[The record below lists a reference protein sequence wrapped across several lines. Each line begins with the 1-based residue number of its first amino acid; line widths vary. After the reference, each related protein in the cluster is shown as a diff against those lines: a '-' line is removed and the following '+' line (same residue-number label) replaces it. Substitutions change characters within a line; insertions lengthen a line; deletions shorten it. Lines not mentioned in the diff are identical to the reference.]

1 MSRAEYN
8 HDDSREYPAALWR
21 GAVASSIRGLRGQAL
36 LRDLLAALDAMPVKE
51 LVANELEANGSFCT
65 LGAVCH
71 AKGIDTK
78 DIDTEDYDH
87 WRILSKRLNIA
98 RPLVREIEYEN
109 DEGDWERAYNGRAE
123 SSAHRWERMRAWVVE
138 QIK

>member
-1 MSRAEYN
+1 MNRAGYTD
-8 HDDSREYPAALWR
+8 DDSAYPVALWR
-21 GAVASSIRGLRGQAL
+21 GAVASSIRGVRGQAL

-51 LVANELEANGSFCT
+51 LVANKLETDGSFCT

-71 AKGIDTK
+71 AKGIDMK
-78 DIDTEDYDH
+78 DIDPEDNDH
-87 WRILSKRLNIA
+87 WRTLSKRLNIA

-109 DEGDWERAYNGRAE
+109 DEGDWERAWNGRAE
-123 SSAHRWERMRAWVVE
+123 SSAHRWERMRAWVME